1 MADQAWHAEKRETF
15 ARFHGNR
22 ILVSF
27 LPINRR
33 KSQRINKRLET
44 KSSSFERD
52 GLLVII
58 KIIEKRA
65 KLFFRLDDDEE

>member
-15 ARFHGNR
+15 ARSHGNR

-33 KSQRINKRLET
+33 KSQRIDKRLET
-44 KSSSFERD
+44 KSSSFER
-52 GLLVII
+52 LSAIV

>member
-15 ARFHGNR
+15 ARSHGNR

-33 KSQRINKRLET
+33 KSQRIDKRLET
-44 KSSSFERD
+44 KSSSFER
-52 GLLVII
+52 LLAIV